1 MQGRAPKEP
10 VTVFIAMGD
19 EAERKGVELVAAWR
33 RAGIRVI
40 EEFSAGGL
48 KGRMKRA
55 DRLGADY
62 VVILGENE
70 LASGVISVKDMKKAE
85 QATVA
90 WDRALEIISAQ
101 K

>member
-1 MQGRAPKEP
+1 
-10 VTVFIAMGD
+10 
-19 EAERKGVELVAAWR
+19 
-33 RAGIRVI
+33 
-40 EEFSAGGL
+40 
-48 KGRMKRA
+48 MKRA